1 MHMCL
6 HKGSASSSGS
16 ACHGLGAHSSPRK
29 ASGSSRNP
37 GGWGAGRTGQFPAM
51 PLRPPAPLSQ
61 SWHRTSEASMPV
73 RRRVFVSLPAC
84 HRSGKWAHWAPHT
97 LERAVAPRVPQA
109 PRQPAAAGPVGTPPR
124 GRPGLMPGSA
134 DTWARESAAPFP
146 ARLQHLLAAQAQGA
160 SDWCLSP
167 HMVQP
172 ETLQWLG
179 PECDTQIRP
188 HCHYLVYR
196 LWDALRRK
204 GGGPSSWGAG

>member
-29 ASGSSRNP
+29 ASGSSRNA

-97 LERAVAPRVPQA
+97 RASCRASGP
-109 PRQPAAAGPVGTPPR
+109 AGPSPAGCCWAGWHTSTWSPR
-124 GRPGLMPGSA
+124 PH
-134 DTWARESAAPFP
+134 
-146 ARLQHLLAAQAQGA
+146 ARLCRHLGSRVRSAIPSAFAA
-160 SDWCLSP
+160 SP
-167 HMVQP
+167 CSS
-172 ETLQWLG
+172 G
-179 PECDTQIRP
+179 PGGFR
-188 HCHYLVYR
+188 LVSQSSY
-196 LWDALRRK
+196 
-204 GGGPSSWGAG
+204 GPT